1 MVIGILYYV
10 QKTNSL
16 LEFKLDGVLIN
27 TILHF
32 HQNAKIHMILNKI
45 KYKLQN
51 LQIIIIQYKNYIKY
65 IHILYHIHQI
75 ILQEFYIMLIKIIIL
90 VQYGQICMLSHAK
103 KAISFIGKQIY
114 VMLLYKIVFL
124 KVVINVPN
132 VIKTILFMN
141 KTLIKSVIKISVIV
155 LHK

>member
-1 MVIGILYYV
+1 MVIGLLYYV

-27 TILHF
+27 IILHF
-32 HQNAKIHMILNKI
+32 HQYAKIHMIQNKI
-45 KYKLQN
+45 AYKLQN
-51 LQIIIIQYKNYIKY
+51 PQIIIIHYKNYQNGYQVIW
-65 IHILYHIHQI
+65 
-75 ILQEFYIMLIKIIIL
+75 QEFYIRLIKIIIL
-90 VQYGQICMLSHAK
+90 VQYLQIQILSHAK
-103 KAISFIGKQIY
+103 KAISFIRKQIY

>member
-1 MVIGILYYV
+1 
-10 QKTNSL
+10 
-16 LEFKLDGVLIN
+16 
-27 TILHF
+27 
-32 HQNAKIHMILNKI
+32 
-45 KYKLQN
+45 
-51 LQIIIIQYKNYIKY
+51 
-65 IHILYHIHQI
+65 
-75 ILQEFYIMLIKIIIL
+75 
-90 VQYGQICMLSHAK
+90 MLSHAK